1 MNHMVVMEF
10 RRSWLQLRRYPVEA
24 VLSFA
29 ILAGMFFGISYG
41 AATTFGSV
49 PADALASVLLL
60 SYLGWMLCM
69 GLLSGPAAELE
80 TEAAQG
86 TIEQVFCGAVPV
98 ARVMTARMLAGVAMT
113 LAMVSVLAIAMGVFT
128 SARLGAVE
136 VLLLALACVT
146 AAGGGF
152 ALAGVSLV
160 VKRSRALVLLA
171 TFGMMPVMM
180 SAAPAAWVASHK
192 LVLLAPLVG
201 PIGLARGALQF
212 GRTPG
217 LLDVACVALASLA
230 YLWLGMQVFQRLR
243 AFAMRRGTI
252 GHY

>member
-1 MNHMVVMEF
+1 
-10 RRSWLQLRRYPVEA
+10 
-24 VLSFA
+24 
-29 ILAGMFFGISYG
+29 MFFGISYG
-41 AATTFGSV
+41 AAATFGAV
-49 PADALASVLLL
+49 PGESMASVLLM

-98 ARVMTARMLAGVAMT
+98 ARVMTARMIAGVGMT
-113 LAMVSVLAIAMGVFT
+113 LLMVSVLAIAMGVFT
-128 SARLGAVE
+128 SARLGGIE
-136 VLLLALACVT
+136 LLLLALACVT

-180 SAAPAAWVASHK
+180 SAMPATWVASNK
-192 LVLLAPLVG
+192 LALLAPLVG
-201 PIGLARGALQF
+201 PIGLARGSLQF
-212 GRTPG
+212 GHVPG
-217 LLDVACVALASLA
+217 LLDLACTALASLA
-230 YLWLGMQVFQRLR
+230 YLWLGMQLFQRLR
-243 AFAMRRGTI
+243 EFAMRRGTI